1 MKYSKI
7 SVKSASKAPFFIG
20 SQIRGALGHALKKV
34 VCINYKYKC
43 SECFASNSCLYYD
56 FYEQKNAYH
65 NYRLDYELGTDM
77 YDFSV
82 YLFEDA
88 CEKAPYVISSLY
100 LMLSEFG
107 LGKERVK
114 HEHFNMSLNDTPC
127 LVGGKIT
134 LPKNF
139 SQDIKVDGYCADV
152 SVEFATPLRI
162 KKDNTFI
169 KDDKIELKDII
180 NSIYARQMQILAKS
194 NKRFPYEIK
203 GEIVSKDLRFL
214 DLRRYSNRQQT
225 AMNIGGIV
233 GKIELHGLSK
243 ECYEVLRLGEFLGA
257 GKQTAFGLGK
267 IKVKGSNN
275 E

>member
-65 NYRLDYELGTDM
+65 NYRLDYELGADM

-88 CEKAPYVISSLY
+88 CDKTTYVISSLY

-107 LGKERVK
+107 LGKDRIK
-114 HEHFNMSLNDTPC
+114 HEHFSISLNDTPC
-127 LVGGKIT
+127 LISGKIT
-134 LPKNF
+134 LPKKF
-139 SQDIKVDGYCADV
+139 SKDIEINGFCADV

-162 KKDNTFI
+162 KKDNAFI

-180 NSIYARQMQILAKS
+180 NSIYARQMKILAKS
-194 NKRFPYEIK
+194 NKRFAYEIK

-225 AMNIGGIV
+225 AMNIGGII
-233 GKIELHGLSK
+233 GKIELRGLNK
-243 ECYEVLRLGEFLGA
+243 ECYEVLRLGEILGA

-267 IKVKGSNN
+267 IKVKGNNN